1 MADDV
6 NNLKGKVTRAPE
18 GEVVYRRVTLRQQQS
33 GSRGPNQPRFDP
45 TLMPLLVG
53 CAFLLLFVIVLGNLS
68 IRRVED
74 TSREVLIVE
83 QSFTARAALLLQLR
97 IALTQLD
104 HEARDKMEAQTRH
117 ELRPPFDMRLG
128 TARSDLV
135 KLIPPLDKPPLA
147 QLPEWRT
154 FHDDLVTY
162 VETTKDAN
170 AYSLHGFEQFQRAD
184 RELNE
189 RIQQNWAEQNEVTQ
203 RSEQLASSAARS
215 IRIWSLI
222 AILAGLFVTAATV
235 WEAQRRYRQTR
246 ESAEAARREREFSN
260 QMLEGMV
267 SAIAAIDRHDRI
279 RSANTAFFEIFPNLG
294 IGASIHDHGA
304 SSESMKLLEAATAS
318 HITAATYRGR
328 HQVSENG
335 AAHTFDVY
343 SSPLEIDNEHGQI
356 LTLVDVTE
364 AAKAEAAM
372 RRSEALAAVGEA
384 AAQLAH
390 EIKNPLG
397 SIRLGVEMLREHATA
412 EDAQRTIT
420 LVERGIQHLNK
431 LVVDVTQ
438 FSRRRQVERAEVE
451 LHELI
456 DSSLDLVADRIQEKE
471 TPIQKDYMPSEI
483 RGMWDG
489 EQIREVFVNLIAN
502 AIDASE
508 SQSPLKITT
517 ELFGIPTTPEVAGA
531 AKVSDHPRARV
542 QIIDEGVGM
551 DSKTVGRL
559 FEPFFTTKK
568 RGTGLGLSIV
578 RQIMDLHGG
587 TIEVQSERGKGT
599 IFTIELPINNFT

>member
-1 MADDV
+1 
-6 NNLKGKVTRAPE
+6 
-18 GEVVYRRVTLRQQQS
+18 
-33 GSRGPNQPRFDP
+33 
-45 TLMPLLVG
+45 MPLLVG
-53 CAFLLLFVIVLGNLS
+53 CAMLLLFVIVLGNLS

-74 TSREVLIVE
+74 TSREVLILE
-83 QSFTARAALLLQLR
+83 QQYTARAALLLQLR

-128 TARSDLV
+128 TARSELV
-135 KLIPPLDKPPLA
+135 NLMPPLDHPPLA
-147 QLPEWRT
+147 NLPQWRT
-154 FHDDLVTY
+154 FREDLVTY
-162 VETTKDAN
+162 VETTKDAT

-184 RELNE
+184 SELNE
-189 RIQQNWAEQNEVTQ
+189 IIKRNWTEQNEVTQ
-203 RSEQLASSAARS
+203 QSEQLATSATRS
-215 IRIWSLI
+215 IKIWSLI
-222 AILAGLFVTAATV
+222 AMLAGLFVTAATV

-246 ESAEAARREREFSN
+246 ESAEIARREREFSN

-279 RSANTAFFEIFPNLG
+279 RSANNTFFEIFPNLAV
-294 IGASIHDHGA
+294 GASIHESGA
-304 SSESMKLLEAATAS
+304 SSEATRVLEAATAS
-318 HITAATYRGR
+318 HVRSATYRGR
-328 HQVSENG
+328 HQLNENG
-335 AAHTFDVY
+335 SAHTFDVY
-343 SSPLEIDNEHGQI
+343 SSPLEMDNEHGQI

-364 AAKAEAAM
+364 AAKSEAAL
-372 RRSEALAAVGEA
+372 RRQEALAAVGEA

-438 FSRRRQVERAEVE
+438 FSRQRQLERTEVE

-456 DSSLDLVADRIQEKE
+456 DSSLDLVADRIQEKQ
-471 TPIQKDYMPSEI
+471 TPIEKNYAPSEI
-483 RGMWDG
+483 HAHWDS
-489 EQIREVFVNLIAN
+489 EQMREVFMNLIGN

-508 SQSPLKITT
+508 PRSPLKITT
-517 ELFGIPTTPEVAGA
+517 ELVVVPIGPALADAPTTQKPV
-531 AKVSDHPRARV
+531 ARV
-542 QIIDEGVGM
+542 QVRDEGAGM
-551 DSKTVGRL
+551 NQKTVARL

-578 RQIMDLHGG
+578 RQIIDLHGG
-587 TIEVQSERGKGT
+587 TIDVQSEAGRGT
-599 IFTIELPINNFT
+599 TFTIELPTNNFT

>member
-1 MADDV
+1 MAHDI

-18 GEVVYRRVTLRQQQS
+18 GEVVYRRVALRHQES

-68 IRRVED
+68 VRRVED

-83 QSFTARAALLLQLR
+83 QQFAARAALLLQLR

-147 QLPEWRT
+147 QLPQWRI

-162 VETTKDAN
+162 IETTKDAN

-267 SAIAAIDRHDRI
+267 SAIAAIDRQDRI

-397 SIRLGVEMLREHATA
+397 SIRLGVEMLREYATA

-438 FSRRRQVERAEVE
+438 FSRRRQVERAEVD

-471 TPIQKDYMPSEI
+471 TPIQKDYMSSEI

-508 SQSPLKITT
+508 SHSPLKITT
-517 ELFGIPTTPEVAGA
+517 ELFGSPTTPEVAGA
-531 AKVSDHPRARV
+531 AKVNDQPRARV

-551 DSKTVGRL
+551 DPKTVGRL